1 MLGTKAKKDIIVLYI
16 VGSWLSQ
23 HRHHHDRH
31 HGEVSDQDLRECAVL
46 VAASGDLLSA
56 ATFQLT
62 AAWWHHLLLL
72 TPISASLFTQNPAHK
87 ASKF

>member
-31 HGEVSDQDLRECAVL
+31 HGEVSDQDLREGAVL

-62 AAWWHHLLLL
+62 AAWWHCLLLL